1 MSDSMITCR
10 EAVEQLWAYIDGEL
24 DQSHSLSVAD
34 HLGACKG
41 CNPQF
46 DFQKAFLEFV
56 QQQSDKAIPADLRRR
71 VFLRLLAEDRR
82 DTAGRED

>member
-1 MSDSMITCR
+1 MTDPVINCR

-24 DQSHSLSVAD
+24 DESHSRNVAS
-34 HLGACKG
+34 HLEACRG
-41 CNPQF
+41 CHPQH

-56 QQQSDKAIPADLRRR
+56 QRQSSGSIPSDLRRR

-82 DTAGRED
+82 ESTDRED